1 MPEPRANAEIDAE
14 WGERAKRLLRAQMT
28 LKGVNAAQLAAAL
41 TEMGVKEQE
50 KNVAN
55 KIARGG
61 FTAAFFLQC
70 LTALG
75 VQNLRLE
82 D

>member
-1 MPEPRANAEIDAE
+1 MTDEPKELDRE
-14 WGERAKRLLRAQMT
+14 WAERAKRLLKSQLVAR
-28 LKGVNAAQLAAAL
+28 GVSYAQLAQKLGAL
-41 TEMGVKEQE
+41 GIHDTE
-50 KNVAN
+50 KNLNN
-55 KIARGG
+55 KISRGG

-70 LTALG
+70 MSAIG